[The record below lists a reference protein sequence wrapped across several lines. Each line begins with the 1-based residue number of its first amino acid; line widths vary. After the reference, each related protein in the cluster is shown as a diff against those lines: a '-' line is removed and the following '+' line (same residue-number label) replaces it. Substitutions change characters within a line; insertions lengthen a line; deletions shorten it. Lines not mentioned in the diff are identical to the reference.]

1 MKGKM
6 KISTMVM
13 SRFIG
18 FTALSL
24 ILCLL
29 VVGCSI
35 QKRVYVQESVIIDYS
50 KYNNKGFFITE
61 SNSVNFEYKAIG
73 SISAKVESG
82 YGTVDSYKE
91 KTMNDDLYPQEMSV
105 KVKYRDYIQA
115 TPEAALE
122 TLYKK
127 AIENGANG
135 VINLKITPIIN
146 NENPYISIITGYF
159 VTGMAINKD

>member
-122 TLYKK
+122 TLY
-127 AIENGANG
+127 ATFLG
-135 VINLKITPIIN
+135 VLIASYLAFLFCSLASFFCLVASFLAPLIFFLF
-146 NENPYISIITGYF
+146 S
-159 VTGMAINKD
+159 